1 MPNNHNNERP
11 STVHHPP
18 SIMRRQFSLGSAFM
32 VFVMTA
38 LSWPT
43 SAQQPQGPTPEVQ
56 VGVPAGGR
64 GGAQGGGPGRG
75 RRGGGPSKPA
85 PRGADGRVLLGG
97 ATPKDK
103 GVWLPAGV
111 VTTSFTAAD
120 AIPFQPWAKALYA
133 DRQTHRLEP
142 HARCK
147 ASGAVRQMQT
157 PYGVEFVELPELQRM
172 YIFDIGGPH
181 TWREIYMDGRSHPK
195 TVTPSYY
202 GHSIGWWEGDTLV
215 VDTVGYNEDFWF
227 DRGGTP
233 HTERLHTLER
243 FTRTNYDT
251 IDYQVTIDDPA
262 TYTAP
267 FTGRFNMRW
276 EEGTELFEYVC
287 QEQNYAGTLM
297 VGASV
302 SEGTVDR
309 TSPFVP

>member
-1 MPNNHNNERP
+1 MSRDAARTFKVRER
-11 STVHHPP
+11 VVVVVAVVAFAW
-18 SIMRRQFSLGSAFM
+18 SI
-32 VFVMTA
+32 
-38 LSWPT
+38 
-43 SAQQPQGPTPEVQ
+43 SAQEQPQSGPNSGVQ

-64 GGAQGGGPGRG
+64 GGAPGGGAPGRG

-111 VTTSFTAAD
+111 VTTSFTTAEG
-120 AIPFQPWAKALYA
+120 IPFQPWAKGLYA

-233 HTERLHTLER
+233 HTEQLHTLER

-267 FTGRFNMRW
+267 FTWSLQHALGRRHRA
-276 EEGTELFEYVC
+276 VRVRV